1 MKTCAG
7 KRSWFHLLF
16 PNVQLVERKCRRE
29 ELNQASVQKK
39 AAANKVYFGRM
50 ISTQFWFIYYSRIF
64 FSLPFFSSS
73 KIKTMI
79 LMVSFMQT
87 FISVFFLPQIVAL
100 NKTKERMR
108 PYHIIHENEDPDIK
122 KIKKVNEDL
131 CAFVQARQLP
141 RLRFPRALACCVRPV
156 SPACISSGAELHAGV
171 ALSPEVEDHR
181 SGLHLL
187 PSR

>member
-1 MKTCAG
+1 M
-7 KRSWFHLLF
+7 
-16 PNVQLVERKCRRE
+16 
-29 ELNQASVQKK
+29 
-39 AAANKVYFGRM
+39 
-50 ISTQFWFIYYSRIF
+50 
-64 FSLPFFSSS
+64 
-73 KIKTMI
+73 
-79 LMVSFMQT
+79 
-87 FISVFFLPQIVAL
+87 AL

-131 CAFVQARQLP
+131 CAFVLASPLP
-141 RLRFPRALACCVRPV
+141 GLGFLRAPACGVHPG

-171 ALSPEVEDHR
+171 ALSPQVEDHR